1 MKGLNFFR
9 AALENK
15 RSRSYLAVI
24 FLCGVLLMLVPA
36 NNHEKSVVQEN
47 NGITLSLEKEEQ
59 RLENIL
65 SSIDGVGKC
74 NVLLSAVEE
83 QELNVSN
90 DEQKDYAV
98 VGMKS
103 ESEVTVL
110 SSKPCYKGA
119 VVVCG
124 GCDNANIRFDV
135 ISAVMSYT
143 GLSIDRIT
151 ICPIAK

>member
-1 MKGLNFFR
+1 MNGLSSIR
-9 AALENK
+9 VALENK
-15 RSRSYLAVI
+15 QSRRYLLI
-24 FLCGVLLMLVPA
+24 FFLCGVLLMLMPA
-36 NNHEKSVVQEN
+36 RNREYSDMQQSD
-47 NGITLSLEKEEQ
+47 GITFSLEMEEQ

-83 QELNVSN
+83 RELIVS
-90 DEQKDYAV
+90 DDDQHDYAV

-110 SSKPCYKGA
+110 SRKPYYKGA

-143 GLSIDRIT
+143 GLSIDKIT
-151 ICPIAK
+151 ICPIAQ